1 MTDQELLRGYDKAG
15 NKAEYMVRIVL
26 RDEISIV
33 QLAERLTRL
42 KRLPGRSLRWAF
54 GTEKPELIPEAAL
67 KAYARR
73 REIAIP
79 KTGGSISAYC
89 KGCVWLARDGTRVC
103 DYCLIT
109 GHRRG
114 CPAGDG
120 CKKRELRKGSA

>member
-1 MTDQELLRGYDKAG
+1 MTDEALLSGYDKAG
-15 NKAEYMVRIVL
+15 NKCEYMIRVVFREGIRL
-26 RDEISIV
+26 GE
-33 QLAERLTRL
+33 LTERLTRL
-42 KRLPGRSLRWAF
+42 RRLPGRSLRWVF

-73 REIAIP
+73 REISIP
-79 KTGGSISAYC
+79 KAGGAISAYC

-120 CKKRELRKGSA
+120 CTRKEKRK